1 MTVHPTM
8 ASFNNGLC
16 RFGGSF
22 ADPDRPRSCESPGV
36 ATDGRSVP
44 ASQRSSSRSGLA
56 PGVVIDSQARREEVK
71 VRSNPGTGPVIQLS
85 PLGCLGSVPSHP
97 SSRSS
102 GCPATSDIRQEGG
115 KP

>member
-1 MTVHPTM
+1 MKHAGGCDDVMPREQPSRTVDLSLDIMTVHPTM

-56 PGVVIDSQARREEVK
+56 PGVVIDSQVCAA
-71 VRSNPGTGPVIQLS
+71 TLS
-85 PLGCLGSVPSHP
+85 QADPRTPF
-97 SSRSS
+97 
-102 GCPATSDIRQEGG
+102 
-115 KP
+115 